1 MLPRLHEGARPG
13 PPRQRRAAPLQPAR
27 PGRHR
32 LLREGPGGAGSSAAG
47 AEPLRRVHGAPDGRL
62 QDGQRPVAVGGEPR
76 AAAPL
81 RREPVRRRRKR
92 VPHRPGREPDGVDLR
107 GELLGR
113 AARPLGA
120 GQGVSEEM
128 DERTVPGGAPR
139 DRLDRALARLFGV
152 SRGRAMEWIGED
164 RVRVDGRR
172 AAKGAQV
179 GPGARV
185 SVRRPPP
192 DAPAPQPELPLR
204 IVHADGQV
212 VVADKPA
219 GMPSHPLKPG
229 ETGTAANALVG
240 RFPELASVGPA
251 PREGGLVHRLDTDT
265 SGLLLAAR
273 TVEKGYLA
281 LVAGELHAGGEIDVP
296 LAHDPHDARKVRAA
310 SDPEWAE
317 AHEARPAST
326 RFTPALRRAGFTLVD

>member
-1 MLPRLHEGARPG
+1 
-13 PPRQRRAAPLQPAR
+13 
-27 PGRHR
+27 
-32 LLREGPGGAGSSAAG
+32 
-47 AEPLRRVHGAPDGRL
+47 
-62 QDGQRPVAVGGEPR
+62 
-76 AAAPL
+76 
-81 RREPVRRRRKR
+81 
-92 VPHRPGREPDGVDLR
+92 
-107 GELLGR
+107 
-113 AARPLGA
+113 
-120 GQGVSEEM
+120 VSEEL
-128 DERTVPGGAPR
+128 DERTVSGGAPR

-152 SRGRAMEWIGED
+152 SRGRAMEWIAED

-273 TVEKGYLA
+273 TDAAHALLRAQFAARTVEKGYLA

-326 RFTPALRRAGFTLVD
+326 RFTPALRRAGFTLVDVEIATGVLHQIRAHLAFIGHPLAGDALYGGPELPGLSRHFLHAARLAFAHPDGSRPRFDSPLPEDLASVLEALH

>member
-1 MLPRLHEGARPG
+1 
-13 PPRQRRAAPLQPAR
+13 
-27 PGRHR
+27 
-32 LLREGPGGAGSSAAG
+32 
-47 AEPLRRVHGAPDGRL
+47 
-62 QDGQRPVAVGGEPR
+62 
-76 AAAPL
+76 
-81 RREPVRRRRKR
+81 
-92 VPHRPGREPDGVDLR
+92 
-107 GELLGR
+107 
-113 AARPLGA
+113 
-120 GQGVSEEM
+120 VSEEL
-128 DERTVPGGAPR
+128 DERTVSGGARR

-152 SRGRAMEWIGED
+152 SRGRAMEWIAED

-192 DAPAPQPELPLR
+192 DAPAPQPELPVR

-273 TVEKGYLA
+273 TDAAHALLRAQFAARTVEKGYLA

-326 RFTPALRRAGFTLVD
+326 RFTPALRRAGFTLVDVEIATGVLHQIRAHLAFIGHPLAGDALYGGPELPGLSRHFLHAARLAFAHPDGSRPRFDSPLPEDLASVLEALH

>member
-1 MLPRLHEGARPG
+1 M
-13 PPRQRRAAPLQPAR
+13 
-27 PGRHR
+27 
-32 LLREGPGGAGSSAAG
+32 
-47 AEPLRRVHGAPDGRL
+47 
-62 QDGQRPVAVGGEPR
+62 
-76 AAAPL
+76 
-81 RREPVRRRRKR
+81 
-92 VPHRPGREPDGVDLR
+92 
-107 GELLGR
+107 
-113 AARPLGA
+113 
-120 GQGVSEEM
+120 SEEL
-128 DERTVPGGAPR
+128 DERTVSGGAPR

-152 SRGRAMEWIGED
+152 SRGRAMEWIAED

-273 TVEKGYLA
+273 TDAAHALLRAQFAARTVEKGYLA

-326 RFTPALRRAGFTLVD
+326 RFTPALRRAGFTLVDVEIATGVLHQIRAHLAFIGHPLAGDALYGGPELPGLSRHFLHAARLAFAHPDGSRPRFDSPLPEDLASVLEALH

>member
-1 MLPRLHEGARPG
+1 
-13 PPRQRRAAPLQPAR
+13 
-27 PGRHR
+27 
-32 LLREGPGGAGSSAAG
+32 
-47 AEPLRRVHGAPDGRL
+47 
-62 QDGQRPVAVGGEPR
+62 
-76 AAAPL
+76 
-81 RREPVRRRRKR
+81 
-92 VPHRPGREPDGVDLR
+92 
-107 GELLGR
+107 
-113 AARPLGA
+113 
-120 GQGVSEEM
+120 VSEEV
-128 DERTVPGGAPR
+128 DERTVPGGAPA

-152 SRGRAMEWIGED
+152 SRGRAMEWIAED

-172 AAKGAQV
+172 ARKGAQV

-204 IVHADGQV
+204 IVHADSHL

-240 RFPELASVGPA
+240 RFPELAAVGA
-251 PREGGLVHRLDTDT
+251 SPREGGLVHRLDTDT
-265 SGLLLAAR
+265 SGLLLAARTDAAHALLRAQFAGR

-296 LAHDPHDARKVRAA
+296 LAHDPHDSRKVRAA
-310 SDPEWAE
+310 SDPDWAD
-317 AHEARPAST
+317 AHGARRAAT
-326 RFTPALRRAGFTLVD
+326 RFTPVARRGGFTLLEVEIATGVLHQIRAHLAFIGHPLAGDALYGGPSLPGLSRHFLHAARLAFAHPGGGRPRFDSPLPEDLASALDGLR

>member
-1 MLPRLHEGARPG
+1 M
-13 PPRQRRAAPLQPAR
+13 
-27 PGRHR
+27 
-32 LLREGPGGAGSSAAG
+32 S
-47 AEPLRRVHGAPDGRL
+47 
-62 QDGQRPVAVGGEPR
+62 GE
-76 AAAPL
+76 
-81 RREPVRRRRKR
+81 V
-92 VPHRPGREPDGVDLR
+92 
-107 GELLGR
+107 
-113 AARPLGA
+113 
-120 GQGVSEEM
+120 
-128 DERTVPGGAPR
+128 DERTVPGAAPP

-152 SRGRAMEWIGED
+152 SRGRAMEWIAED

-172 AAKGAQV
+172 APKGAQV

-192 DAPAPQPELPLR
+192 EAPVPQPELLLR
-204 IVHADGQV
+204 IVHADAHV

-251 PREGGLVHRLDTDT
+251 RREGGLVHRLDSDT

-273 TVEKGYLA
+273 TDAAHALLRAQFAGRTIEKGYLA

-296 LAHDPHDARKVRAA
+296 LAHDPHDSRKVRAA

-317 AHEARPAST
+317 AHGARPAAT
-326 RFTPALRRAGFTLVD
+326 RFVPVVRRGGFTLLDVEIATGVLHQIRAHLAFIGHPLAGDALYGGPALPGLSRHFLHANRLAFAHPDGGRPRFDSPLPGDLSSAMDALR